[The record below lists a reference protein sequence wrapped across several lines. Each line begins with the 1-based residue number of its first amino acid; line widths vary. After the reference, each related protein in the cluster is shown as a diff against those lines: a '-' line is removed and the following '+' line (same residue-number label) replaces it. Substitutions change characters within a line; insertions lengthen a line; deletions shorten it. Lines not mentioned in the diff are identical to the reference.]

1 MTDATIHGG
10 PRDWLATALAPLFWG
25 TMPALAMLAAAPGHP
40 LLTATVRSLGA
51 GLAFLLLARAM
62 PPRAWYGRILVL
74 GVVNIAL
81 TFALFFVSAARLPG
95 GITTTLMA
103 FAPFWAA
110 LLSWPLL
117 SQRPRPVQL
126 LLILVG
132 VAGVFLLV
140 GASASLLD
148 PVGIAAG
155 AGAASCMGC
164 GIVLIK
170 KWGRPAPLQAFTCWQ
185 LLTGGLI
192 LAVLTLV
199 WEDMPA
205 TIAPL
210 GVAAYLYLAL
220 ACTALA
226 YALWFRGIERIGPQR
241 TSMLLLL
248 VPLVAISIDTLCFGK
263 RLSALQGVG
272 AALVL
277 ACLYLDVR
285 LGLKAATRQPAA
297 TALRAPA
304 IAAGKGVQ

>member
-1 MTDATIHGG
+1 MSDATIHSGR
-10 PRDWLATALAPLFWG
+10 RDWLTTALAPLFWG
-25 TMPALAMLAAAPGHP
+25 TMPAFAMLASAPGHP

-51 GLAFLLLARAM
+51 GLAFLLLSRDM

-117 SQRPRPVQL
+117 AQRPRPTQL

-140 GASASLLD
+140 GASASSLD
-148 PVGIAAG
+148 PIGIAAG

-164 GIVLIK
+164 GIVLVK
-170 KWGRPAPLQAFTCWQ
+170 KWGRPAPIQAFTCWQ

-192 LAVLTLV
+192 LAALTLG

-205 TIAPL
+205 TIAPV

-248 VPLVAISIDTLCFGK
+248 VPVVAMSIDTVFFDR

-277 ACLYLDVR
+277 ACLYLDVS
-285 LGLKAATRQPAA
+285 LGLKAATRQNAA
-297 TALRAPA
+297 TATRNPA
-304 IAAGKGVQ
+304 ITAAKRML